1 MNFIIDNNMFQKLKF
16 KSGTAWK
23 SIWKVLA
30 LENGFC
36 IRWIKITVILT
47 QESTSKTDFIAKM
60 KFKIK
65 SIKTYFFAIMKALL
79 MKMIKILKKMKSHLV
94 EVFTQTFINLIMLD
108 ICKAVTNIL
117 KVFWWGKIKDF
128 NKVFGPK
135 IKLKKEMHIK
145 LLIWCIIRMIKKEK
159 IT

>member
-1 MNFIIDNNMFQKLKF
+1 M
-16 KSGTAWK
+16 
-23 SIWKVLA
+23 
-30 LENGFC
+30 
-36 IRWIKITVILT
+36 T

-79 MKMIKILKKMKSHLV
+79 MKMIKISKKMKLHLV

-117 KVFWWGKIKDF
+117 KVFW
-128 NKVFGPK
+128 
-135 IKLKKEMHIK
+135 
-145 LLIWCIIRMIKKEK
+145 
-159 IT
+159 